1 MYHLEYSQCVNPQ
14 NYRGQCVPIQLCDY
28 LVNIVR
34 TNQSPEARN
43 FLSKSQCG
51 YNGYTTFVCCPQI
64 TQLQPQ
70 PNQNSQ
76 ATRAPVVMQKLIMR
90 PQTVTQSLLPKPP
103 SCGVDVEDRIFG
115 GTQTTIFEFP
125 WFALLKYSKRELN
138 YSPKEISRFLITMQL
153 RSRFNGPS
161 LLMQRQ
167 FD

>member
-28 LVNIVR
+28 LVNIAR

-51 YNGYTTFVCCPQI
+51 YNGYTTLVCCPQI
-64 TQLQPQ
+64 TQLQPK

-76 ATRAPVVMQKLIMR
+76 R
-90 PQTVTQSLLPKPP
+90 PQTVRPQTVAQSLLPKPP
-103 SCGVDVEDRIFG
+103 ACGVDVEDRIFG
-115 GTQTTIFEFP
+115 GTQTSIFEFP
-125 WFALLKYSKRELN
+125 WFALLKYFKRELN
-138 YSPKEISRFLITMQL
+138 YSPKEISRFLISMQL
-153 RSRFNGPS
+153 RSRFNSPS
-161 LLMQRQ
+161 LLMQWH